1 MIFLAG
7 DIGGT
12 KALLQLI
19 KVDSGQSF
27 PIAKQHYFCKDFES
41 LESIIN
47 AFLAQALPQ
56 LSSKQI
62 SSKNLLV
69 NTVEPINRACF
80 GLPGPVNGRVV
91 KLTNLPWQVD
101 ADAIEQACSI
111 DSVTFV
117 NDFYAAA
124 LGVQTLTDENVVPLY
139 QPFNIPTH
147 ANGKQAGNRL
157 VIGAGTGLGLAP
169 IFYDGQRYLPVSCEG
184 GHFDFAP
191 ISETQ
196 QLLLNWLWQTWEHV
210 SYERVLSGPGI
221 EVLYRFFKLF
231 DCPTTYSL
239 NTLNTLNDVGE
250 SGVVSVQKNAL
261 NALTLFGFTKTPA
274 YLEALNSVLAQPSLN
289 AAQIHQAAEL
299 GDPIAIKALT
309 EFVTIYGAFVGAAAL
324 IWHAP
329 QGIYLAGGIADKLLS
344 WMLKPYFKQ
353 ALLEKGRM
361 AGVIAKMPVFLVTD
375 DSLGLRGAMQQNF
388 MD

>member
-1 MIFLAG
+1 MLFLAG

-19 KVDSGQSF
+19 EVRSSSDT
-27 PIAKQHYFCKDFES
+27 IVLAKQHYLCKDFNS
-41 LESIIN
+41 LESIVSD
-47 AFLAQALPQ
+47 FLSHF
-56 LSSKQI
+56 LSMQ
-62 SSKNLLV
+62 SSESCAKLSFKTKEILV
-69 NTVEPINRACF
+69 ERACF
-80 GLPGPVNGRVV
+80 GLPGPVSGRKV
-91 KLTNLPWQVD
+91 KLTNLPWEVD
-101 ADAIEQACSI
+101 ADAIEKACFI
-111 DSVTFV
+111 QSVCFV

-147 ANGKQAGNRL
+147 ANGKVAGNRL

-169 IFYDGQRYLPVSCEG
+169 IFYDGARYLPVSCEG

-221 EVLYRFFKLF
+221 ETLYTFFKLF
-231 DCPTTYSL
+231 DCPPTYSL
-239 NTLNTLNDVGE
+239 NTVIEAGDLSVL
-250 SGVVSVQKNAL
+250 SVQKNTL
-261 NALTLFGFTKTPA
+261 KPLTPFGITQTTA
-274 YLEALNSVLAQPSLN
+274 YLQASALLAAQPSLN
-289 AAQIHQAAEL
+289 AAQIHAAAEQ
-299 GDPIAIKALT
+299 GDPTAIKALT

-329 QGIYLAGGIADKLLS
+329 QGIYLAGGIADKLLN

-375 DSLGLRGAMQQNF
+375 ASLGLRGAMQHNF
-388 MD
+388 MDSL

>member
-19 KVDSGQSF
+19 EVDSGQSQL
-27 PIAKQHYFCKDFES
+27 IAKQHFFCKDFES
-41 LESIIN
+41 LQSIIQ
-47 AFLAQALPQ
+47 AFLAQALTALPKKTDAPQ
-56 LSSKQI
+56 I
-62 SSKNLLV
+62 D
-69 NTVEPINRACF
+69 RACF
-80 GLPGPVNGRVV
+80 GLPGPVNGRIV
-91 KLTNLPWQVD
+91 KLTNLPWKVD

-111 DSVTFV
+111 ASVRFV

-124 LGVQTLTDENVVPLY
+124 LGVQTLTDEHVVPLY

-239 NTLNTLNDVGE
+239 NILGE
-250 SGVVSVQKNAL
+250 FAHKGDAELGVVSVQKNAL

-289 AAQIHQAAEL
+289 AAQIHAAAEQ

-329 QGIYLAGGIADKLLS
+329 QGIYLAGGIGDKLLS

-375 DSLGLRGAMQQNF
+375 DSLGLRGAMQRNF
-388 MD
+388 MDEW